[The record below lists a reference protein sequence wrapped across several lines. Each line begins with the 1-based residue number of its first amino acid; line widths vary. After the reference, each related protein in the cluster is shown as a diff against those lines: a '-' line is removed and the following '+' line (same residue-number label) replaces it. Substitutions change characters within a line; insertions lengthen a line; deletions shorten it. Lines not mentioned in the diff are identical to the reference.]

1 MAELSLCL
9 GRPIMWTEPTP
20 PGTPSTPSSQF
31 PSSIVRFHEPPV
43 AAAGSSTSGPFPW
56 CHTPIPVGS
65 LRLERPEDSRQWGGH
80 PPGSEVASL
89 CSLSVSAL
97 SLADTDSSLC
107 FQIHKPN
114 AE

>member
-43 AAAGSSTSGPFPW
+43 AAAGSSTLGPFPW

-65 LRLERPEDSRQWGGH
+65 LRLERPEDSRQWGGA
-80 PPGSEVASL
+80 PSWLRG
-89 CSLSVSAL
+89 SLSVFP
-97 SLADTDSSLC
+97 LC
-107 FQIHKPN
+107 LCIVLG
-114 AE
+114 